1 MKSGSGDSALLEV
14 AAFLKQKDPSGE
26 RFARV
31 FRDTIDQLYDGQRT
45 GRYCWDQ
52 LFKTEKTHCGTLV
65 EINLQREFKFK
76 DGATMDFEIAGW
88 EVDCKYSQKLGSWM
102 IPPEAMDRLC
112 LVTWAEDSRN
122 PRWSAGLI
130 RITPDVLTAGGNR
143 DGKKSISRKGR
154 DSIHWLWEESPLQ
167 PNVLIQTDQEIVS
180 RIFAPTSGM
189 ERINQ
194 LFRLVQGQVISRNV
208 VATVNQGSDYMKRIR
223 ANGGARTHLKNE
235 GIIILGQYKT
245 HLTIARCLGL
255 PIPGKGDSVS
265 VRVAP
270 SKGPGD
276 GNVEIGN
283 QFWRIADHNDPITPA
298 PECPCK

>member
-1 MKSGSGDSALLEV
+1 MNARSDDPALLEV
-14 AAFLKQKDPSGE
+14 AAFLKQEDRSGQ
-26 RFARV
+26 RFGRV
-31 FRDTIDQLYDGQRT
+31 FRETIDQLYDGQRT

-65 EINLQREFKFK
+65 EINLQREFEFN
-76 DGATMDFEIAGW
+76 DGTTMDFEIAGW
-88 EVDCKYSQKLGSWM
+88 QVDCKYSQRLGSWM
-102 IPPEAMDRLC
+102 IPPEAMGHLC

-130 RITPDVLTAGGNR
+130 RITPDILTAGGNR

-154 DSIHWLWEESPLQ
+154 EAIHWLWQEAPLL
-167 PNVLIQTDQEIVS
+167 PNVLIQTDQEVVS
-180 RIFAPTSGM
+180 QIFAPKSGM

-194 LFRLVQGQVISRNV
+194 LFRLIQGRIISRNV

-245 HLTIARCLGL
+245 HLAIARELGL
-255 PIPGKGDSVS
+255 PMPGKGDSVS
-265 VRVAP
+265 IRVVP
-270 SKGPGD
+270 TGGPGD
-276 GNVEIGN
+276 GIAKIGN
-283 QFWRIADHNDPITPA
+283 QYWRIADCHDPTTPA
-298 PECPCK
+298 PDCPCN